1 MKHNAF
7 RWMLAVLLAALLAGC
22 GAETAVPASAAAKP
36 AGSKQPAALTA
47 APAEPDSMMEPETVP
62 ETENAE
68 NAETPRITEQISLE
82 KQCSAGYTTISV
94 HLPKLES
101 DSPDAARINQE
112 IWEMG
117 APYLEQDPNAILA
130 AGFYT
135 WDATWYGDCVSIVV
149 TEEDP
154 TWGEQYHWCFD
165 FESGKQLTNT
175 QLLERMGAD
184 PLALENALR
193 RQVMH
198 TFDAAWDRLGPE
210 TDRTQWPYTPEA
222 QKDFR
227 WKQLISV
234 SQPDQL
240 DDLPLLLDTEGSAGV
255 LVRVYYAD
263 TRQHRNTRFDLPLDA
278 QPLPPDWEQ
287 QVLTEWMAVTAVTQ
301 GESYAPADRNE
312 SFTLRL
318 EKAEITGT
326 VTVSFIRET
335 YVSPQIQS
343 AAETRTGELNA
354 GAVTR
359 WDGEKSQGWN
369 LTCLSEDGRSR
380 WIISMMEDGS
390 LLMQST
396 GLKKGSTVWYVFR
409 RTTAWD
415 DIGYTAI
422 PRRLWGTYRAGDES
436 AKGIRWM
443 TFLPDG
449 SCCMSVEWDGWNG
462 ILTGTAEGTQG
473 RTEDGTEL
481 HFTLTDTDGRP
492 CEFWAI
498 LLNDDGSPS
507 GCSLKYRAGEQLFD
521 RDTRP
526 VYWKNDSPDLTLV
539 P

>member
-1 MKHNAF
+1 MKHIPLRCISAAL
-7 RWMLAVLLAALLAGC
+7 LAAALLAGC
-22 GAETAVPASAAAKP
+22 GAETATPASDAAPASVSAAASTPEDRPAQKKP
-36 AGSKQPAALTA
+36 GADGRRTEQTV
-47 APAEPDSMMEPETVP
+47 AEPPALPE
-62 ETENAE
+62 
-68 NAETPRITEQISLE
+68 
-82 KQCSAGYTTISV
+82 
-94 HLPKLES
+94 
-101 DSPDAARINQE
+101 
-112 IWEMG
+112 
-117 APYLEQDPNAILA
+117 
-130 AGFYT
+130 
-135 WDATWYGDCVSIVV
+135 
-149 TEEDP
+149 
-154 TWGEQYHWCFD
+154 
-165 FESGKQLTNT
+165 
-175 QLLERMGAD
+175 
-184 PLALENALR
+184 
-193 RQVMH
+193 
-198 TFDAAWDRLGPE
+198 
-210 TDRTQWPYTPEA
+210 
-222 QKDFR
+222 
-227 WKQLISV
+227 
-234 SQPDQL
+234 
-240 DDLPLLLDTEGSAGV
+240 
-255 LVRVYYAD
+255 
-263 TRQHRNTRFDLPLDA
+263 
-278 QPLPPDWEQ
+278 DWEQ
-287 QVLTEWMAVTAVTQ
+287 QVLAEWMAVTAVTQ

-312 SFTLRL
+312 SCTLRL

-354 GAVTR
+354 GAVTG

-390 LLMQST
+390 LRMQST
-396 GLKKGSTVWYVFR
+396 GLKKGSEVWYVFQ
-409 RTTAWD
+409 RTEAWD

-422 PRRLWGTYRAGDES
+422 PRRLWGTYRAGDEA

-449 SCCMSVEWDGWNG
+449 SCCMSVEWDGWSG

-481 HFTLTDTDGRP
+481 HFTLTDMDGRP

-526 VYWKNDSPDLTLV
+526 AYWKNDSPELTLE

>member
-1 MKHNAF
+1 
-7 RWMLAVLLAALLAGC
+7 
-22 GAETAVPASAAAKP
+22 
-36 AGSKQPAALTA
+36 
-47 APAEPDSMMEPETVP
+47 
-62 ETENAE
+62 
-68 NAETPRITEQISLE
+68 
-82 KQCSAGYTTISV
+82 
-94 HLPKLES
+94 
-101 DSPDAARINQE
+101 
-112 IWEMG
+112 
-117 APYLEQDPNAILA
+117 
-130 AGFYT
+130 
-135 WDATWYGDCVSIVV
+135 
-149 TEEDP
+149 
-154 TWGEQYHWCFD
+154 
-165 FESGKQLTNT
+165 
-175 QLLERMGAD
+175 MGAD
-184 PLALENALR
+184 PAALEEALYRDIKR
-193 RQVMH
+193 RDELDRQ
-198 TFDAAWDRLGPE
+198 AAIERGMLPTGSLKEGNTAWWTSLDELPFSLDG
-210 TDRTQWPYTPEA
+210 
-222 QKDFR
+222 KGN
-227 WKQLISV
+227 ISFV
-234 SQPDQL
+234 VHRF
-240 DDLPLLLDTEGSAGV
+240 SASGEEYV
-255 LVRVYYAD
+255 NDVPVI
-263 TRQHRNTRFDLPLDA
+263 PLDA
-278 QPLPPDWEQ
+278 QPLPQDWEW
-287 QVLTEWMAVTAVTQ
+287 QVLAEWMAVTAVTQ

-312 SFTLRL
+312 SCTLRL

-354 GAVTR
+354 GAVTG
-359 WDGEKSQGWN
+359 WDGKKSQGWN

-396 GLKKGSTVWYVFR
+396 GPKKGSEVWYVFQ
-409 RTTAWD
+409 RTEAWD

-449 SCCMSVEWDGWNG
+449 SCCMSVEWDGWSG

-481 HFTLTDTDGRP
+481 YFTLTDTDGRP

-507 GCSLKYRAGEQLFD
+507 GCSLKYRAGEVLFD

-526 VYWKNDSPDLTLV
+526 IYWKNDTPDLTLV